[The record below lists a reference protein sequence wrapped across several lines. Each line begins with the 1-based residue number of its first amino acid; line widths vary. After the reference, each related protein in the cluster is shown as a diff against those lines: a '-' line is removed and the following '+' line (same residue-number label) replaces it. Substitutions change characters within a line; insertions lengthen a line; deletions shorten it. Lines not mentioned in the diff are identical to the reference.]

1 MRKRGGRTMKR
12 FGVIRLSVI
21 CVIALTALAGCVQ
34 TVTTYSIDDYK
45 TVPKVVYTA
54 YFYSS
59 GIGERLRA
67 VFLKSPETEVEIVPY
82 SRQITTE
89 KATFSDALTFM
100 EKVGDFKNIS
110 IQGVKYKEKTI
121 GYLLTF
127 ARPVSPRESI
137 EVNVYERDGKI
148 YFSVTERKHD
158 E

>member
-1 MRKRGGRTMKR
+1 MKR

-21 CVIALTALAGCVQ
+21 AVLALTAIAGCVQ
-34 TVTTYSIDDYK
+34 TVTTYNIDDYK

-54 YFYSS
+54 YLYSS

-67 VFLKSPETEVEIVPY
+67 VFLKTPETDVEIVPY
-82 SRQITTE
+82 SRQITTA
-89 KATFSDALTFM
+89 KVTFSDALTFM
-100 EKVGDFKNIS
+100 EKVGDFRNIS

-127 ARPVSPRESI
+127 ERHASMRESI
-137 EVNVYERDGKI
+137 EVNLYERNGKI
-148 YFSVTERKHD
+148 YFAVSERKHD

>member
-1 MRKRGGRTMKR
+1 MKR
-12 FGVIRLSVI
+12 FGVIRLSIIYVL
-21 CVIALTALAGCVQ
+21 ALAVLAGCVQ
-34 TVTTYSIDDYK
+34 TVTTYNIDDYK

-54 YFYSS
+54 YLYSS

-82 SRQITTE
+82 SRQITTV
-89 KATFSDALTFM
+89 KVTFSDALTFM
-100 EKVGDFKNIS
+100 EAVGDFKNIS
-110 IQGVKYKEKTI
+110 IEGVKYKEKTI

-127 ARPVSPRESI
+127 SRPTSPRESI

-148 YFSVTERKHD
+148 YFSVRERKHD